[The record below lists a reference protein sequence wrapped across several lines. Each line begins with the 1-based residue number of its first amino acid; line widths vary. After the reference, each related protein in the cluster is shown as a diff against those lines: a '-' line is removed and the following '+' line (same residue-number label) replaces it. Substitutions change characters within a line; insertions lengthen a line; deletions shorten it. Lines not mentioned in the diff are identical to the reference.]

1 MKTFLTNY
9 KGHQVRVENSFGVER
24 LIVDGE
30 IQDEQIGFAMRS
42 RLWGKLRNADG
53 TAESIKVSLC
63 GWLGITCRIFIDDK
77 LVYPGT

>member
-1 MKTFLTNY
+1 MT
-9 KGHQVRVENSFGVER
+9 SFGAER

-53 TAESIKVSLC
+53 TTETIKVSLG
-63 GWLGITCRIFIDDK
+63 GWFGITCRIFIDDK
-77 LVYPGT
+77 LINIGT